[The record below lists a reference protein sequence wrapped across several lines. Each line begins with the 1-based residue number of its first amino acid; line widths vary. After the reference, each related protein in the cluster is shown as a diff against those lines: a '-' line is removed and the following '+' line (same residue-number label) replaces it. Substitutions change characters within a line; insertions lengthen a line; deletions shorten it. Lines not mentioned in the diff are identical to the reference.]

1 MACLSLF
8 RIKCKEFHVELWAF
22 GRWATCLRVF
32 LSCCR
37 SSICGV
43 FIHGA
48 GRRVTFTF
56 CSGSCLS
63 RHSVN
68 KRFKESSCSSG
79 SSEKDVT
86 DSGSLEK
93 SSINSSSS
101 RLLLSCMNLWH
112 GSKRGSHTLM
122 QAYKLSWLLTI
133 EQGMIPEAV
142 TRIGWLVIRWS
153 MSVLECLVTRVGC
166 LMTCCR
172 PNTLRMPLYRLAR
185 LSSSFSRSKLVS
197 PVMINIPSYVMVRWA
212 KSVSKLSNQLASSS
226 LQHDL

>member
-48 GRRVTFTF
+48 GRHVTFTF
-56 CSGSCLS
+56 CSGACLS

-101 RLLLSCMNLWH
+101 RLLVSCMNLWH

-142 TRIGWLVIRWS
+142 TRVGWLVIRWS
-153 MSVLECLVTRVGC
+153 MSVLEFLW
-166 LMTCCR
+166 
-172 PNTLRMPLYRLAR
+172 PE
-185 LSSSFSRSKLVS
+185 
-197 PVMINIPSYVMVRWA
+197 
-212 KSVSKLSNQLASSS
+212 
-226 LQHDL
+226 